1 MTMTHCNFSVK
12 EKITKKLM
20 HCYSLMKERKFKLRK
35 MN

>member
-1 MTMTHCNFSVK
+1 MTMTHCNFPVK

-20 HCYSLMKERKFKLRK
+20 HWYSFMKERKVKLRK